1 MEFQRGDVVLI
12 PFPYT
17 DFSAAKTRPA
27 VVISSELYHSL
38 SQELL
43 LAYVSSQ
50 VSQANPAIDHVLMDW
65 KIAGLLKPS
74 FVRPK
79 IAACDP
85 ALVVHRVGRISNRD
99 MQEVDRRLYR
109 ALGLAGTA
117 LESILT
123 EVDWTDCPAS
133 TIQALAEK
141 SVAVAIELAKTGNP
155 DIFLDR
161 LQALLSG
168 NQT

>member
-27 VVISSELYHSL
+27 VVISSELYHL
-38 SQELL
+38 LRQELL

-50 VSQANPAIDHVLMDW
+50 VSQANPAIDHVLIDW

-85 ALVVHRVGRISNRD
+85 ALVVHRVGRISPRD

-109 ALGLAGTA
+109 ALGLAGTV
-117 LESILT
+117 LESVLT
-123 EVDWTDCPAS
+123 EVDWADCPAT

-141 SVAVAIELAKTGNP
+141 SVVAAIQLAKTGNP